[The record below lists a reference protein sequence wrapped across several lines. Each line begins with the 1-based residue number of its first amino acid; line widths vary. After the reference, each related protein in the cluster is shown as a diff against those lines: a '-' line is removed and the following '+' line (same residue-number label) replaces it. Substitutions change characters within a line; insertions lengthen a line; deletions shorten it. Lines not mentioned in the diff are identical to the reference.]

1 MTARDREAGV
11 GVGRD
16 RGGVSDGAACA
27 RALCAGTDGSLGA
40 ARATAP
46 PGAQGSKGGG
56 ESSGNKVAE
65 GAGVPR
71 VSRSGSEGNV
81 VAGGG
86 RGRGGKAGMM
96 SKVKGRISGFL
107 SELKEEVLRD

>member
-1 MTARDREAGV
+1 V